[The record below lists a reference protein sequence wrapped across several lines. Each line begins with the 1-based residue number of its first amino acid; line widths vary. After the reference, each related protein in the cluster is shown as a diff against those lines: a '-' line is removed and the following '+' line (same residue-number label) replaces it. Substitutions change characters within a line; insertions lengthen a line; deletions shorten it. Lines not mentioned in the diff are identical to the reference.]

1 MIASMTVG
9 EIRAEIE
16 QMEEHLEAIT
26 EQHHQQHQELTKW
39 RERVR
44 RAIGRDTMNFK
55 SNI

>member
-1 MIASMTVG
+1 MTIG
-9 EIRAEIE
+9 EIRANIE

-26 EQHHQQHQELTKW
+26 EQHRQQHQELTKW

>member
-1 MIASMTVG
+1 MTIG
-9 EIRAEIE
+9 EIRAKIE

-44 RAIGRDTMNFK
+44 HAIGRDTMNFK